1 MNIFSY
7 QPPTAGWPIYL
18 RDVFGGFFL
27 RGKFEDDLKSY
38 LRLPYARVV
47 TSGTAAFYLIL
58 ESLKNISA
66 KKRVIIPSY
75 TCPLVPLAIERACLK
90 TQVCDIEDNSFDFD
104 SAALEKICAEGDV
117 LAIVAT
123 HLAGLPVGLDK
134 ISALAKRYGIYLI
147 EDCAQALGAKYKD
160 RPVGSWGDFSFF
172 SLCRGKGLT
181 IYEGGVV
188 VAKEQAM
195 WNLFENQFEKVMKN
209 SFLQEALKIAEV
221 FGYWVFYRPQ
231 LFWFVFG
238 LPQWFWKAVG
248 KESRAYLEEYD
259 LNFPLY
265 RVSGFRKNIAH
276 AAFGRLQEQTRQQRE
291 KASIYIE
298 GLSSVGGVKVIKESD
313 FAAASYPYLV
323 VIFDDIIRRNKAM
336 DVLLSRGVG
345 ASLIYTNAITD
356 YNFLSKFVPQT
367 NPLNARRMAQATLIL
382 STGIFMDKSRI
393 KLILEL
399 LKQI

>member
-18 RDVFGGFFL
+18 RDIFSSFISSAQ
-27 RGKFEDDLKSY
+27 FEDDLKGY
-38 LRLPYARVV
+38 LQLPYVRVV

-58 ESLKNISA
+58 ESLKSSSA
-66 KKRVIIPSY
+66 RKKVIIPSY
-75 TCPLVPLAIERACLK
+75 TCPLVPLAIERACLE

-104 SAALEKICAEGDV
+104 LTALEKICAEGDV

-123 HLAGLPVGLDK
+123 HLAGLPVDLDK
-134 ISALAKRYGIYLI
+134 INALAKRYGIYLI

-160 RPVGSWGDFSFF
+160 KPVGSCGDFSFF

-181 IYEGGVV
+181 IYEGGVA
-188 VAKEQAM
+188 VAKEQDM
-195 WNLFENQFEKVMKN
+195 RNLFENQFEKIMKN
-209 SFLQEALKIAEV
+209 SFLQEALKIAEI
-221 FGYWVFYRPQ
+221 FGYWIFYRPQ

-238 LPQWFWKAVG
+238 MPQWFWKTVG

-276 AAFGRLQEQTRQQRE
+276 VAFRRLQEQLKKQRE

-298 GLSSVGGVKVIKESD
+298 GLFSIKGISVIKEGD
-313 FAAASYPYLV
+313 FALGSYPYLA
-323 VIFDDIIRRNKAM
+323 VIFDDIIKRNKAM
-336 DVLLSRGVG
+336 DVLSSRGLG

-356 YNFLSKFVPQT
+356 YAFLNKFVPQT
-367 NPLNARRMAQATLIL
+367 NPLNGRRMAQRTLSL